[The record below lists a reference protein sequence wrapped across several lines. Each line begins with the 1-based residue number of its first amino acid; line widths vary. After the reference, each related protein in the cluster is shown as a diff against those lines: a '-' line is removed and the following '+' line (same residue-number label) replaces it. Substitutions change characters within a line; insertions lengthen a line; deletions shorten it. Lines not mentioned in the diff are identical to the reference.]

1 MANRDNK
8 NFAYDEMM
16 VHVPLCSHKDI
27 NKILVVGDVT
37 EDFKNELAKHEC
49 KNVTYTD
56 ELNIDDKFDII
67 LYNKDVPSELE
78 MANVERCIEPKKGIF
93 VTKASFLPKDLEVSK
108 KELETV
114 GKNFW
119 ICMPYSF
126 GHNTLIF
133 ASKKYHPQAEIVL
146 QVSDLLEG
154 CEYYSAELQ
163 NSAFVHPKYISQGIT
178 GIAKR

>member
-16 VHVPLCSHKDI
+16 VHVPLCSHKYI
-27 NKILVVGDVT
+27 NKILVVGDVS

-49 KNVTYTD
+49 KDVTYSD
-56 ELNIDDKFDII
+56 ELNVDEKFDII

-78 MANVERCIEPKKGIF
+78 MANVDRCLEPKQGIF
-93 VTKASFLPKDLEVSK
+93 VTKASFIHKDVEVSK
-108 KELETV
+108 QEIATI

-119 ICMPYSF
+119 ICMPYTF

-154 CEYYSAELQ
+154 CEYYNTELQ
-163 NSAFVHPKYISQGIT
+163 NAAFVHPTYITKEIT

>member
-1 MANRDNK
+1 MASRENK

-16 VHVPLCSHKDI
+16 VHVPMCSHKEI
-27 NKILVVGDVT
+27 NKVLVVGDVS
-37 EDFKNELAKHEC
+37 EDFKAELSKHEC
-49 KNVTYTD
+49 KDIVFSD
-56 ELNIDDKFDII
+56 ELNVDDKFDII
-67 LYNKDVPSELE
+67 LYNKDVPTDLE
-78 MANVERCIEPKKGIF
+78 MANVERCLDSKKGIF

-108 KELETV
+108 QELTTV

-154 CEYYSAELQ
+154 CNYYSTELQ
-163 NSAFVHPKYISQGIT
+163 DSTFVQPSYITKAIT